1 MLILYTYISIRLPPL
16 KPVHLEGISYAA
28 KEKEKL
34 FPIGEFIILCEE
46 LTAEGQIYHNKFLR
60 EES

>member
-1 MLILYTYISIRLPPL
+1 M
-16 KPVHLEGISYAA
+16 EGISYAA